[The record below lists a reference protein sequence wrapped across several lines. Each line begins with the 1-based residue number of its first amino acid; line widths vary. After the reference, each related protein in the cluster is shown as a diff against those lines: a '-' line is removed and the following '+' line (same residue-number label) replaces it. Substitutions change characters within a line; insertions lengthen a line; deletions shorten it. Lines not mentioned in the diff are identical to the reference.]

1 MGSSRSIRV
10 LLGSVLVAA
19 SLLTGPGAIAPANAT
34 NPGCGDIRPFV
45 RNIVNSNIRCPDARL
60 VARSWVAAA
69 TRGPGPARTFARAN
83 DFRCHYYSGTGKVR
97 CSDRATGGRAGIR
110 MVIFRYVG

>member
-10 LLGSVLVAA
+10 LLGAVLIAG
-19 SLLTGPGAIAPANAT
+19 SLLTGAGVIAPANAT
-34 NPGCGDIRPFV
+34 HPGCGNIGPI
-45 RNIVNSNIRCPDARL
+45 RNIVNSNIRCPDARP
-60 VARSWVAAA
+60 VAAAWLAAA

-83 DFRCHYYSGTGKVR
+83 DFRCHYYRATGKVR

-110 MVIFRYVG
+110 MVLFTYTR